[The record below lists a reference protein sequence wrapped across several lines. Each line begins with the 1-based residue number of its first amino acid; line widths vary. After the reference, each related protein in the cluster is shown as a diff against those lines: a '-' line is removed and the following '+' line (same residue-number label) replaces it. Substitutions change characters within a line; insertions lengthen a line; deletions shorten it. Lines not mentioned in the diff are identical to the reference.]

1 MILTANKVAGNFVSH
16 VLKLHG
22 FPKRIISDWDKIF
35 ISKFWQRLFKSQG
48 TTLSMSSSYHPQ
60 TNGQSEVLNKTLEMY
75 LRCYYFDNPK
85 NWVSMLSWAQYWY
98 NTTFH
103 TSIKMSPYEAPYDRD
118 PLELVKYELVSQ
130 DEQNLQQMLIAR
142 DQLLEQLN
150 VNMNRAQ
157 QYMKLFV
164 NKHRRVAELE
174 EKELV
179 LVKLQPY
186 GQHSVALRKNHKLGM
201 RYFDPFPIIKN

>member
-1 MILTANKVAGNFVSH
+1 
-16 VLKLHG
+16 
-22 FPKRIISDWDKIF
+22 
-35 ISKFWQRLFKSQG
+35 
-48 TTLSMSSSYHPQ
+48 
-60 TNGQSEVLNKTLEMY
+60 
-75 LRCYYFDNPK
+75 
-85 NWVSMLSWAQYWY
+85 MLSWAQYWY